1 MKITLLIKQMNM
13 DKSIFKRIPKNYKPE
28 VDLDCAI
35 RVHFKCLNIGD
46 CNHSETTEIPHSHFA
61 NHKLRCPECNS
72 PMVYAIFSSKYYY
85 KNLLHGERIEA
96 EDIVTDGIRCTTEF
110 LFDYIA
116 FYSDNVVTSWK
127 KKCNETD
134 AADKV
139 FKQLMLHSKAFIR
152 NNYDDIDFDSL
163 CHSKETME
171 LANQLYG
178 EGTCMVRT

>member
-1 MKITLLIKQMNM
+1 M

-61 NHKLRCPECNS
+61 NHNLRCPECNS
-72 PMVYAIFSSKYYY
+72 PMVFDIFSSKYYY
-85 KNLLHGERIEA
+85 KNLVHGQRIEA
-96 EDIVTDGIRCTTEF
+96 LNIVDDAITGTTEF
-110 LFDYIA
+110 LLDYII
-116 FYSDNVVTSWK
+116 FYRDNVVTSWK
-127 KKCNETD
+127 KKGDELGEID
-134 AADKV
+134 AADRTM
-139 FKQLMLHSKAFIR
+139 KQLMLYSKAFLR
-152 NNYDDIDFDSL
+152 NNFEDIDFDSL
-163 CHSKETME
+163 CHSNKTME